1 MCDAARLREAFVR
14 HWVRLVGVHNDE
26 QGSDP

>member
-1 MCDAARLREAFVR
+1 MRDATRLREAFVR
-14 HWVRLVGVHNDE
+14 HWVRVVGVHDDE